1 MEDRWCDSDD
11 LLQDYY
17 DFVRSKALRDVFYN
31 QEHIVYMVNE
41 LGKGRNPKFKD
52 DAIDKIY
59 EIVCGAIDDMVLHI
73 TMDIIKSIHEN
84 AVDMPES
91 VADEYNF
98 YFGLEEGDEGFAHSV
113 DQQSRKKYLRFA
125 FHYYII

>member
-41 LGKGRNPKFKD
+41 LGKGRTPACVF
-52 DAIDKIY
+52 
-59 EIVCGAIDDMVLHI
+59 
-73 TMDIIKSIHEN
+73 
-84 AVDMPES
+84 
-91 VADEYNF
+91 
-98 YFGLEEGDEGFAHSV
+98 
-113 DQQSRKKYLRFA
+113 
-125 FHYYII
+125 

>member
-1 MEDRWCDSDD
+1 MEDRWCNSDD

-17 DFVRSKALRDVFYN
+17 DFVRSKAMRDVFYN
-31 QEHIVYMVNE
+31 QEHIVYMANE

-59 EIVCGAIDDMVLHI
+59 EIVCGAVDDMVLHI
-73 TMDIIKSIHEN
+73 TMDIIKALHEN
-84 AVDMPES
+84 AIDMSEN

-113 DQQSRKKYLRFA
+113 DQQSRKNTCGLSF
-125 FHYYII
+125 IVI

>member
-17 DFVRSKALRDVFYN
+17 NFVCSKAMRDVFYN
-31 QEHIVYMVNE
+31 QEHIVYMANE

-59 EIVCGAIDDMVLHI
+59 EIVCGAVDDMVLHI
-73 TMDIIKSIHEN
+73 TMDIIKALHEN
-84 AVDMPES
+84 SIDMSEN

-98 YFGLEEGDEGFAHSV
+98 YFGLEEGDEGFADSV
-113 DQQSRKKYLRFA
+113 DQ
-125 FHYYII
+125 

>member
-17 DFVRSKALRDVFYN
+17 DFVRSKALSDVFYN

-41 LGKGRNPKFKD
+41 LGKGHNPKFKD

-59 EIVCGAIDDMVLHI
+59 EIVCGAIDDMILHI

-98 YFGLEEGDEGFAHSV
+98 YFGLEEWDEGFAHSV
-113 DQQSRKKYLRFA
+113 DQ
-125 FHYYII
+125 